1 MKMKP
6 ETIKRRAAARK
17 KRVKAGRKNLEK
29 RLSEKAKQEG
39 PDSIWAEML
48 AELRSKNPMHKKK
61 RSAKQLANDRR
72 LGRMAKARA
81 KKKRG
86 GRRKKVARKN
96 PCGTNPHRRAASK
109 GRIQAAIAKAKR
121 TRSAKSHLWLIFACK
136 GKIVQWMRLTTNAKY
151 FFGGDKGKAIRFS
164 TKSEA
169 LKIAKGLK
177 GTRGWQVGI
186 ISDDISATQIAAHC
200 TGGKA

>member
-1 MKMKP
+1 M
-6 ETIKRRAAARK
+6 R
-17 KRVKAGRKNLEK
+17 
-29 RLSEKAKQEG
+29 
-39 PDSIWAEML
+39 
-48 AELRSKNPMHKKK
+48 KKK

-86 GRRKKVARKN
+86 GQRKKVARK
-96 PCGTNPHRRAASK
+96 NPHRRAASK
-109 GRIQAAIAKAKR
+109 GRIQTAITKAKR
-121 TRSAKSHLWLIFACK
+121 MHRAKSHLWLIFACK
-136 GKIVQWMRLTTNAKY
+136 GKIVQWMQLTASAKY
-151 FFGGDKGKAIRFS
+151 FFGSDKGKAIRFP

-177 GTRGWQVGI
+177 GTRGWQLGV

-200 TGGKA
+200 IGGKA